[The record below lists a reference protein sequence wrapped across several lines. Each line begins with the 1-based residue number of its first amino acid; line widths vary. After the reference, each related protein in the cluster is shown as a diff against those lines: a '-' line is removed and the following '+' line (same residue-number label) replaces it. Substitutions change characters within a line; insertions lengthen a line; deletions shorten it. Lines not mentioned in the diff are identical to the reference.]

1 MTDFRINIDG
11 IESVLQNVDRLLQK
25 VAGVGNG
32 PISLRE
38 LFPLIFLTRY
48 TDFMSFEDMAQKSGF
63 KLETEEDLASIPQD
77 KMDAFIATH
86 TQFSSWEEMLFK
98 GYEEWTQRELGL
110 S

>member
-38 LFPLIFLTRY
+38 LFPLAFLARY
-48 TDFMSFEDMAQKSGF
+48 TDFVSFEDMAQKSGF

-77 KMDAFIATH
+77 KWMPLLQLTH
-86 TQFSSWEEMLFK
+86 SFPVGRKCYSKAMRS
-98 GYEEWTQRELGL
+98 GRNG